1 MSNLNFLHSG
11 GNKVTL
17 SAPDSNPSSD
27 VTLKLPQADGSNG
40 QFLKT
45 NGSGALS
52 FATPPPATGSVIQVV
67 NMTLADGNEKS
78 STTESTWLI
87 NQQGNGTQHKL
98 AITPQYANSKLLIQ
112 VTGHAQYYVDTTGNA
127 GNIKARLYNET
138 ASAVTHL
145 YGTVVYHY
153 TGGYTRL
160 GGSWGHNIL
169 INAGSTSARTYRV
182 EYYFDGQQ
190 TYYYGGGSD
199 SITIMEIAG

>member
-1 MSNLNFLHSG
+1 MSSIKLVHSG
-11 GNKVTL
+11 GNSVSIT
-17 SAPDSNPSSD
+17 APDSNPGSNR
-27 VTLKLPQADGSNG
+27 TLKVPSDADG
-40 QFLKT
+40 T
-45 NGSGALS
+45 IITTGSPA
-52 FATPPPATGSVIQVV
+52 PPKTGSVIQVV

-78 STTESTWLI
+78 STTEATWLI
-87 NQQGNGTQHKL
+87 NQQANGTQHKL
-98 AITPQYANSKLLIQ
+98 AITPEYANSKLLIQ
-112 VTGHAQYYVDTTGNA
+112 VTGHAQYYVDTSGNA

-138 ASAVTHL
+138 ANGVTHL

>member
-1 MSNLNFLHSG
+1 MSSIKLVHSG
-11 GNKVTL
+11 GNSVTIA
-17 SAPDSNPSSD
+17 APDSNPGSNR
-27 VTLKLPQADGSNG
+27 TLKVPSDADG
-40 QFLKT
+40 T
-45 NGSGALS
+45 IITTGSPA
-52 FATPPPATGSVIQVV
+52 PPATGSVIQVV

-78 STTESTWLI
+78 STTEATWLI
-87 NQQGNGTQHKL
+87 NQQANGTQHKL

-138 ASAVTHL
+138 ASGVTHL

>member
-1 MSNLNFLHSG
+1 MSSIKLVHSG
-11 GNKVTL
+11 GNSVTIA
-17 SAPDSNPSSD
+17 APDSNPGSNR
-27 VTLKLPQADGSNG
+27 TLKVPSDADG
-40 QFLKT
+40 T
-45 NGSGALS
+45 IITTGSPA
-52 FATPPPATGSVIQVV
+52 PPATGSVIQVV

-78 STTESTWLI
+78 STTEATWLI
-87 NQQGNGTQHKL
+87 NQQANGTQHKL

-112 VTGHAQYYVDTTGNA
+112 VTGHAQYYVDTSGNA

-199 SITIMEIAG
+199 SITIMEIAQ

>member
-1 MSNLNFLHSG
+1 MSSIKLVHSG
-11 GNKVTL
+11 GNSVSIT
-17 SAPDSNPSSD
+17 APDSNPGSNR
-27 VTLKLPQADGSNG
+27 TLKVPSDADG
-40 QFLKT
+40 T
-45 NGSGALS
+45 IITTGSPA
-52 FATPPPATGSVIQVV
+52 PPKTGSVIQVV
-67 NMTLADGNEKS
+67 NMTLADGNENS
-78 STTESTWLI
+78 STTEATWLI
-87 NQQGNGTQHKL
+87 NQQANGTQHKL
-98 AITPQYANSKLLIQ
+98 AITPEYANSKLLIQ
-112 VTGHAQYYVDTTGNA
+112 VTGHAQYYVDTSGNA

-138 ASAVTHL
+138 ANGVTHL

>member
-1 MSNLNFLHSG
+1 MRELNFLHSN
-11 GNKVTL
+11 GNKVKLTTPDTL
-17 SAPDSNPSSD
+17 AADK
-27 VTLKLPQADGSNG
+27 TFKLPGADGSSG
-40 QFLKT
+40 QAVVT
-45 NGSGALS
+45 DGSGALS
-52 FATPPPATGSVIQVV
+52 FATPSPATGSVIQVV

-78 STTESTWLI
+78 STTEATWLI
-87 NQQGNGTQHKL
+87 NQQANGTQHKL
-98 AITPQYANSKLLIQ
+98 AITPEYANSKLLIQ

-153 TGGYTRL
+153 TAVYTRL

>member
-1 MSNLNFLHSG
+1 MSNIKLVHSG
-11 GNKVTL
+11 GNSV
-17 SAPDSNPSSD
+17 SIAAPDSNPGSNR
-27 VTLKLPQADGSNG
+27 TLKVPSDADG
-40 QFLKT
+40 T
-45 NGSGALS
+45 IITTGSPA
-52 FATPPPATGSVIQVV
+52 PPATGSVIQVV

-78 STTESTWLI
+78 STTEATWLI
-87 NQQGNGTQHKL
+87 NQQANGTQHKL
-98 AITPQYANSKLLIQ
+98 AITPQYSNSKLLIQ
-112 VTGHAQYYVDTTGNA
+112 VTGHAQYYVDTSGNA

-138 ASAVTHL
+138 SSGVTHL

>member
-1 MSNLNFLHSG
+1 MSSIKLVHSG
-11 GNKVTL
+11 GNSVTIA
-17 SAPDSNPSSD
+17 APDSNPGSNR
-27 VTLKLPQADGSNG
+27 TLKVPSDADG
-40 QFLKT
+40 T
-45 NGSGALS
+45 IITTGSPA
-52 FATPPPATGSVIQVV
+52 PPATGSVIQVV

-78 STTESTWLI
+78 STTEATWLI
-87 NQQGNGTQHKL
+87 NQQANGTQHKL
-98 AITPQYANSKLLIQ
+98 AITPQYSNSKLLIQ

-138 ASAVTHL
+138 ASAVSHL

>member
-1 MSNLNFLHSG
+1 MSSIKLVHSG
-11 GNKVTL
+11 GNSVSIT
-17 SAPDSNPSSD
+17 APDSNPGSNR
-27 VTLKLPQADGSNG
+27 TLKVPSDADG
-40 QFLKT
+40 T
-45 NGSGALS
+45 IITTGSPA
-52 FATPPPATGSVIQVV
+52 PPKTGSVIQVV

-78 STTESTWLI
+78 STTEATWLI
-87 NQQGNGTQHKL
+87 NQQANGTQHKL
-98 AITPQYANSKLLIQ
+98 AITPEYANSKLLIQ
-112 VTGHAQYYVDTTGNA
+112 VTGHAQYYVDTSGNA

-138 ASAVTHL
+138 ANGVTHL

-199 SITIMEIAG
+199 SITIMEIAQ

>member
-1 MSNLNFLHSG
+1 MSSIKLVHSG
-11 GNKVTL
+11 GNSVTIA
-17 SAPDSNPSSD
+17 APDSNPGSNR
-27 VTLKLPQADGSNG
+27 TLKVPSDADG
-40 QFLKT
+40 T
-45 NGSGALS
+45 IITTGSPA
-52 FATPPPATGSVIQVV
+52 PPKTGSVIQVV
-67 NMTLADGNEKS
+67 NMTLADGNQKS
-78 STTESTWLI
+78 STTEATWLI
-87 NQQGNGTQHKL
+87 NQQANGTQHKL

-112 VTGHAQYYVDTTGNA
+112 VTGHAQYYVDTSGNA

-190 TYYYGGGSD
+190 TYYYGQGSD

>member
-1 MSNLNFLHSG
+1 MSSIKLVHSG
-11 GNKVTL
+11 GNSVTIA
-17 SAPDSNPSSD
+17 APDSNPGSNR
-27 VTLKLPQADGSNG
+27 TLKVPSDADG
-40 QFLKT
+40 T
-45 NGSGALS
+45 IITTGSPA
-52 FATPPPATGSVIQVV
+52 PPATGSVIQVV

-78 STTESTWLI
+78 STTEGTWLI
-87 NQQGNGTQHKL
+87 NQQANGTQHKL

-138 ASAVTHL
+138 ASAVSHL

>member
-1 MSNLNFLHSG
+1 MSSIKLVHSG
-11 GNKVTL
+11 GNSVTIA
-17 SAPDSNPSSD
+17 APDSNPGSNR
-27 VTLKLPQADGSNG
+27 TLKVPSDADG
-40 QFLKT
+40 T
-45 NGSGALS
+45 IITTGSPA
-52 FATPPPATGSVIQVV
+52 PPATGSVIQVV

-78 STTESTWLI
+78 STTEATWLI
-87 NQQGNGTQHKL
+87 NQQANGTQHKL
-98 AITPQYANSKLLIQ
+98 AITPQYSNSKLLIQ

-138 ASAVTHL
+138 ASGVTHL

>member
-1 MSNLNFLHSG
+1 MSSIKLVHSG
-11 GNKVTL
+11 GNSVTIA
-17 SAPDSNPSSD
+17 APDSNPGSNR
-27 VTLKLPQADGSNG
+27 TLKVPSDADG
-40 QFLKT
+40 T
-45 NGSGALS
+45 IITTGSPA
-52 FATPPPATGSVIQVV
+52 PPATGSVIQVV

-78 STTESTWLI
+78 STTEATWLI
-87 NQQGNGTQHKL
+87 NQQANGTQHKL
-98 AITPQYANSKLLIQ
+98 AITPEYANSKLLIQ

-138 ASAVTHL
+138 ASGVTHL

>member
-1 MSNLNFLHSG
+1 MSSIKLVHSG
-11 GNKVTL
+11 GNSVSIT
-17 SAPDSNPSSD
+17 APDSNPGSNR
-27 VTLKLPQADGSNG
+27 TLKVPSDADG
-40 QFLKT
+40 T
-45 NGSGALS
+45 IITTGSPA
-52 FATPPPATGSVIQVV
+52 PPKTGSVIQVV

-78 STTESTWLI
+78 STTEATWLI
-87 NQQGNGTQHKL
+87 NQQANGTQHKL
-98 AITPQYANSKLLIQ
+98 AITPEYANSKLLIQ

-138 ASAVTHL
+138 ASGVTHL

>member
-1 MSNLNFLHSG
+1 MSSIKLVHSG
-11 GNKVTL
+11 GNSVSIT
-17 SAPDSNPSSD
+17 APDSNPGSNR
-27 VTLKLPQADGSNG
+27 TLKVPSDADG
-40 QFLKT
+40 T
-45 NGSGALS
+45 IITTGSPA
-52 FATPPPATGSVIQVV
+52 PPKTGSVIQVV
-67 NMTLADGNEKS
+67 NMTLADGNQSS
-78 STTESTWLI
+78 STTEATWLI
-87 NQQGNGTQHKL
+87 NQQANGTQHKL
-98 AITPQYANSKLLIQ
+98 AITPRFADSKLLIQ
-112 VTGHAQYYVDTTGNA
+112 VTGHAQYYVDTSGNA

-138 ASAVTHL
+138 ANGVTHL

>member
-1 MSNLNFLHSG
+1 MSSIKLVHSG
-11 GNKVTL
+11 GNSVSIT
-17 SAPDSNPSSD
+17 APDSNPGSNR
-27 VTLKLPQADGSNG
+27 TLKVPSDADG
-40 QFLKT
+40 T
-45 NGSGALS
+45 IITTGSPA
-52 FATPPPATGSVIQVV
+52 PPKTGSVIQVV

-78 STTESTWLI
+78 STTEATWLI
-87 NQQGNGTQHKL
+87 NQQANGTQHKL
-98 AITPQYANSKLLIQ
+98 AITPRFADSKLLIQ
-112 VTGHAQYYVDTTGNA
+112 VTGHAQYYVDTSGNA

-138 ASAVTHL
+138 SSAVTHL

>member
-1 MSNLNFLHSG
+1 MSSIKLVHSG
-11 GNKVTL
+11 GNSVSIT
-17 SAPDSNPSSD
+17 APDSNPGSNR
-27 VTLKLPQADGSNG
+27 TLKVPSDADG
-40 QFLKT
+40 T
-45 NGSGALS
+45 IITTGSPA
-52 FATPPPATGSVIQVV
+52 PPKTGSVIQVV

-78 STTESTWLI
+78 STTEATWLI
-87 NQQGNGTQHKL
+87 NQQANGTQHKL
-98 AITPQYANSKLLIQ
+98 AITPEYANSKLLIQ
-112 VTGHAQYYVDTTGNA
+112 VTGHAQYYVDTSGNA

-138 ASAVTHL
+138 ASGVTHL

>member
-1 MSNLNFLHSG
+1 MSSIKLVHSG
-11 GNKVTL
+11 GNSVSIT
-17 SAPDSNPSSD
+17 APDSNPGSNR
-27 VTLKLPQADGSNG
+27 TLKVPSDADG
-40 QFLKT
+40 T
-45 NGSGALS
+45 IITTGSPA
-52 FATPPPATGSVIQVV
+52 PPKTGSVIQVV

-78 STTESTWLI
+78 STTEATWLI
-87 NQQGNGTQHKL
+87 NQQANGTQHKL
-98 AITPQYANSKLLIQ
+98 AITPEYANSKLLIQ
-112 VTGHAQYYVDTTGNA
+112 VTGHAQYYVDTSGNA

-138 ASAVTHL
+138 ANGVTHL

-190 TYYYGGGSD
+190 TYYYGGESD

>member
-1 MSNLNFLHSG
+1 MSSIKLVHSG
-11 GNKVTL
+11 GNSVTIA
-17 SAPDSNPSSD
+17 APDSNPGSNR
-27 VTLKLPQADGSNG
+27 TLKVPSDADG
-40 QFLKT
+40 T
-45 NGSGALS
+45 IITTGSPA
-52 FATPPPATGSVIQVV
+52 PPATGSVIQVV

-78 STTESTWLI
+78 STTEGTWLI
-87 NQQGNGTQHKL
+87 NQQANGTQHKL

-112 VTGHAQYYVDTTGNA
+112 VTGHAQYYVDTSGNA

-138 ASAVTHL
+138 SSGVTHL

>member
-1 MSNLNFLHSG
+1 MSELNLLHSN
-11 GNKVTL
+11 GNKVKLTTPDTL
-17 SAPDSNPSSD
+17 AADK
-27 VTLKLPQADGSNG
+27 TFKLPGADGSSG
-40 QFLKT
+40 QFLRT

-52 FATPPPATGSVIQVV
+52 FATPSPATGSVIQVV

-87 NQQGNGTQHKL
+87 NQQANGTQHKL
-98 AITPQYANSKLLIQ
+98 AITPQYSNSKLLIQ

-138 ASAVTHL
+138 ASGVTHL